1 MINLLM
7 VWFKS
12 KGVDLFNNNKY
23 TVVIFLSLFSS
34 RLVFS
39 LEPEDLLVSDA
50 LSKPCLSGSVQE
62 ADLMSCVSKGYML
75 AQKKLNFNYKV
86 SIQQENQKIREY
98 LISSQKK
105 WNISKFK
112 QCYPELENGQEGK
125 VNFIDCATKA
135 INERNDLLESVFLCD
150 FNKRACTF
158 KDDKLIKLLSE
169 R

>member
-39 LEPEDLLVSDA
+39 IEPEDLLVSDA

-62 ADLMSCVSKGYML
+62 ADLMSCVSKGYIL
-75 AQKKLNFNYKV
+75 AQKKLNLNYKV

-98 LISSQKK
+98 LISSQK
-105 WNISKFK
+105 
-112 QCYPELENGQEGK
+112 NGIYQ
-125 VNFIDCATKA
+125 N
-135 INERNDLLESVFLCD
+135 
-150 FNKRACTF
+150 
-158 KDDKLIKLLSE
+158 LSNVIPNLKMV
-169 R
+169 RRGR

>member
-1 MINLLM
+1 M
-7 VWFKS
+7 FK
-12 KGVDLFNNNKY
+12 NNKY

-39 LEPEDLLVSDA
+39 IEPEDLLVSDA

-62 ADLMSCVSKGYML
+62 DLMSCVSKGYML

-105 WNISKFK
+105 WNILKFK

-125 VNFIDCATKA
+125 LNFIDCATKA
-135 INERNDLLESVFLCD
+135 INERNDLLEPVFYVISIRELAHL
-150 FNKRACTF
+150 KM
-158 KDDKLIKLLSE
+158 ISLLSY
-169 R
+169 

>member
-1 MINLLM
+1 MKLNGLKRELNVI
-7 VWFKS
+7 VF
-12 KGVDLFNNNKY
+12 NKY
-23 TVVIFLSLFSS
+23 YQILFLLFCLSNGGHAI
-34 RLVFS
+34 
-39 LEPEDLLVSDA
+39 EPEDLLVSDA

-62 ADLMSCVSKGYML
+62 ADLISCVSKGYIL

-125 VNFIDCATKA
+125 INFIDCATKA

-158 KDDKLIKLLSE
+158 KGDDIIKLLSD

>member
-12 KGVDLFNNNKY
+12 KGIDLFNNKY

-62 ADLMSCVSKGYML
+62 ADLMSCVSKGYIL

-86 SIQQENQKIREY
+86 SIQQNNQKIREY
-98 LISSQKK
+98 LISSQK
-105 WNISKFK
+105 
-112 QCYPELENGQEGK
+112 NGIYQ
-125 VNFIDCATKA
+125 N
-135 INERNDLLESVFLCD
+135 
-150 FNKRACTF
+150 
-158 KDDKLIKLLSE
+158 LSNVILNLKMV
-169 R
+169 RRGR

>member
-1 MINLLM
+1 MVLLIS
-7 VWFKS
+7 FFYS
-12 KGVDLFNNNKY
+12 GL
-23 TVVIFLSLFSS
+23 IFSI
-34 RLVFS
+34 
-39 LEPEDLLVSDA
+39 EPEDLLVSDA
-50 LSKPCLSGSVQE
+50 LSKPCLSGSIQQE
-62 ADLMSCVSKGYML
+62 DLMSCVSKEYML
-75 AQKKLNFNYKV
+75 AQKKLNLNYNV

-158 KDDKLIKLLSE
+158 KDDNIIKLLNDN
-169 R
+169 

>member
-39 LEPEDLLVSDA
+39 IEPEDLLVSDA

-62 ADLMSCVSKGYML
+62 ADLMSCVSKGYIL
-75 AQKKLNFNYKV
+75 AQKKLNLNYKV

-98 LISSQKK
+98 LILSQK
-105 WNISKFK
+105 
-112 QCYPELENGQEGK
+112 NGIYQ
-125 VNFIDCATKA
+125 N
-135 INERNDLLESVFLCD
+135 
-150 FNKRACTF
+150 
-158 KDDKLIKLLSE
+158 LSNVIPNLKMV
-169 R
+169 RRGR

>member
-62 ADLMSCVSKGYML
+62 ADLMSCVSKGYIL

-98 LISSQKK
+98 LILSQK
-105 WNISKFK
+105 
-112 QCYPELENGQEGK
+112 NGIYQ
-125 VNFIDCATKA
+125 N
-135 INERNDLLESVFLCD
+135 
-150 FNKRACTF
+150 
-158 KDDKLIKLLSE
+158 LSNVIPNLKMV
-169 R
+169 RRGR

>member
-1 MINLLM
+1 M
-7 VWFKS
+7 FK
-12 KGVDLFNNNKY
+12 NNKY

-39 LEPEDLLVSDA
+39 IEPEDLLVSDA

-62 ADLMSCVSKGYML
+62 DLMSCVSKGYIL

-125 VNFIDCATKA
+125 LNFIDCATKA
-135 INERNDLLESVFLCD
+135 INERNDLLEPVFYVISIRELAHL
-150 FNKRACTF
+150 KM
-158 KDDKLIKLLSE
+158 ISLLSY
-169 R
+169 

>member
-12 KGVDLFNNNKY
+12 KGIDLFNNNKY
-23 TVVIFLSLFSS
+23 KVLIFLLLFSS

-62 ADLMSCVSKGYML
+62 EDLMSCVSKGYML

-98 LISSQKK
+98 LISSQK
-105 WNISKFK
+105 
-112 QCYPELENGQEGK
+112 NG
-125 VNFIDCATKA
+125 IY
-135 INERNDLLESVFLCD
+135 
-150 FNKRACTF
+150 
-158 KDDKLIKLLSE
+158 
-169 R
+169 

>member
-7 VWFKS
+7 VWIKS

-23 TVVIFLSLFSS
+23 AVVIFLSLFSS

-62 ADLMSCVSKGYML
+62 ADLMSCVSKGYIL
-75 AQKKLNFNYKV
+75 AQKKLNLNYKV

-98 LISSQKK
+98 LILSQK
-105 WNISKFK
+105 
-112 QCYPELENGQEGK
+112 NGIYQ
-125 VNFIDCATKA
+125 N
-135 INERNDLLESVFLCD
+135 
-150 FNKRACTF
+150 
-158 KDDKLIKLLSE
+158 LSNVIPNLKMV
-169 R
+169 RRGR